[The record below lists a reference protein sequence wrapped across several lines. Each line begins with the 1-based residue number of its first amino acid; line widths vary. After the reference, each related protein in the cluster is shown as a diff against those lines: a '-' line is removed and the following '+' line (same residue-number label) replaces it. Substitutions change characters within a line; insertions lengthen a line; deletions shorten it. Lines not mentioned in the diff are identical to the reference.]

1 MSGKLENV
9 QKKGLKLSLPLNS
22 PTHIICS
29 IFKTTKLQALSIVI
43 RRGDG
48 YNKNITKEITMTSIV
63 DIEGIGS
70 AIAEKLRKAG
80 IRSTNALLD
89 RCGTAQGR
97 KEVASATGI
106 ESSRLLEWVNHA
118 DLYRVK
124 GIGSEYSDLLERA
137 GVDTTVELAQRN
149 ATALY
154 ETLVK
159 TNDTKKLVRK
169 LPTADQVAQ
178 WVKQAKSLPRA
189 VEY

>member
-1 MSGKLENV
+1 
-9 QKKGLKLSLPLNS
+9 
-22 PTHIICS
+22 
-29 IFKTTKLQALSIVI
+29 
-43 RRGDG
+43 
-48 YNKNITKEITMTSIV
+48 MTSIV